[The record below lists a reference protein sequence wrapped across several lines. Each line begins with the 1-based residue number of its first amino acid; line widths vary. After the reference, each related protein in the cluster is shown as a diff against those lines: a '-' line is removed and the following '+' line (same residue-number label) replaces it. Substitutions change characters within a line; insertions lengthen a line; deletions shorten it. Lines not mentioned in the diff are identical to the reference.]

1 MHFTLLFILC
11 KEFYNKIGKSVI
23 YIINN
28 KDKQAWGVNMKRNII
43 STIKTIVFM
52 FVSTMLLMFLVSF
65 VFYKMHISDKSIM
78 IGVILIYFISTFIGG
93 FIYGK
98 IKEKNKFLYGMM
110 VGAMYFVILFV
121 ISAAFANDFSGMSAQ
136 TMYAALSC
144 ILGGMIG
151 GMLSF

>member
-1 MHFTLLFILC
+1 
-11 KEFYNKIGKSVI
+11 
-23 YIINN
+23 
-28 KDKQAWGVNMKRNII
+28 MKNTVI
-43 STIKTIVFM
+43 STVKTILFM

-65 VFYKMHISDKSIM
+65 IFYKMHISDKNIM
-78 IGVILIYFISTFIGG
+78 IGVVLIYFISTFIGG
-93 FIYGK
+93 FIFGK

-110 VGAMYFVILFV
+110 VGAIYFLTLFV
-121 ISAAFANDFSGMSAQ
+121 ISAIFAKNFSGISAQ